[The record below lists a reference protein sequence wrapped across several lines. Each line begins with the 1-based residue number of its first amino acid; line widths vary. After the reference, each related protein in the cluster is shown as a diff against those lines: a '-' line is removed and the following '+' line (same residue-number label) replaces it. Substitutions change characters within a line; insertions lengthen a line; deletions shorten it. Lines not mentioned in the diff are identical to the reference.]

1 MPLAWTPELDRA
13 LLRIVDESDGATWP
27 ERAADLSA
35 QTGQPITEDMA
46 RNRYRRVT
54 NDIETARITPR
65 YESEVIV
72 PENPEGT
79 YVGFDM
85 AFFDIE
91 TPGLSAWGNE
101 LTVTGIVDQFGRA
114 TVRDRFEFPQS
125 SVLDDRG
132 LLEWTRDELEKYD
145 ILVGWY
151 GTMFD
156 LPFLNAK
163 LVEHGMTVLRDKM
176 FLDPCFKTRGGR
188 YGLKV
193 GSSKLKN
200 VAKWLNTSNQ
210 KPDVEWVTFR
220 KASFGDPEAVAE
232 LRDRCEADCRAMR
245 DVFGHIKQT
254 IRSIH
259 R

>member
-1 MPLAWTPELDRA
+1 MQWTQPMDRA
-13 LLRIVDESDGATWP
+13 LLQVIEDSPDSSWT
-27 ERAADLSA
+27 ERAAALSA
-35 QTGQPITEDMA
+35 ALVVPITADMA
-46 RNRYRRVT
+46 RNRSARVEE
-54 NDIETARITPR
+54 DIRLAKMTPR
-65 YESEVIV
+65 PESAVDIPAV
-72 PENPEGT
+72 PEGD

-91 TPGLSAWGNE
+91 TSGLNAWGSE
-101 LTVTGIVDQFGRA
+101 MTVACIVDQFGKA
-114 TVRDRFEFPQS
+114 TVRDRFEFKQD
-125 SVLDDRG
+125 SVLDDAG
-132 LLEWTRDELEKYD
+132 LLEWVRDELEKYD

-156 LPFLNAK
+156 LPYINAK
-163 LVEHGMTVLRDKM
+163 LVEHGLTVMRDKM

-200 VAKWLNTSNQ
+200 VAKWLNTPTQ
-210 KPDVEWVTFR
+210 KPEVEWNTFR

-232 LRDRCEADCRAMR
+232 LRQRCEDDCRAMR
-245 DVFGHIKQT
+245 DIFPHIKPM
-254 IRSIH
+254 IRTIH

>member
-1 MPLAWTPELDRA
+1 MDRT
-13 LLRIVDESDGATWP
+13 LLRVVDESDGATWP
-27 ERAADLSA
+27 ERAAELSA
-35 QTGQPITEDMA
+35 QTGVPITEDMA
-46 RNRYRRVT
+46 RNRHRRVV
-54 NDIETARITPR
+54 NDNITARTTPQYDNPITVPP
-65 YESEVIV
+65 V
-72 PENPEGT
+72 PEGD
-79 YVGFDM
+79 YAGFNM

-91 TPGLSAWGNE
+91 TSGLSAWGNDM
-101 LTVTGIVDQFGRA
+101 TVVAIVDQFGHA
-114 TVRDRFEFPQS
+114 TIRDRFEFPQS
-125 SVLDDRG
+125 SVLDDSG

-156 LPFLNAK
+156 LPFINAK
-163 LVEHGMTVLRDKM
+163 LVEHGMTVMRDKM

-200 VAKWLNTSNQ
+200 VAKWLNTPNQ

-245 DVFGHIKQT
+245 DIFNHIKPM
-254 IRSIH
+254 IRTIH

>member
-1 MPLAWTPELDRA
+1 MALTWTPEMDRTM
-13 LLRIVDESDGATWP
+13 LRIVEDSPDSTWP
-27 ERAADLSA
+27 ERAASLSA
-35 QTGQPITEDMA
+35 QTGQPVTEDMV
-46 RNRYRRVT
+46 RNRYRRAT
-54 NDIETARITPR
+54 NDIITAKTTPQ
-65 YESEVIV
+65 YESAIPVPAV
-72 PENPEGT
+72 PEGD
-79 YVGFDM
+79 YAGFDM

-91 TPGLSAWGNE
+91 TPGLNAWGGE
-101 LTVTGIVDQFGRA
+101 LTVVGIVDQFGRA
-114 TVRDRFEFPQS
+114 TVRDRFEFPQR

-156 LPFLNAK
+156 LPFINAK
-163 LVEHGMTVLRDKM
+163 LVEHGMTVMRDKM

-200 VAKWLNTSNQ
+200 VAKWLNTANQ
-210 KPDVEWVTFR
+210 KPEVEWTTFR
-220 KASFGDPEAVAE
+220 LASFGDPDAVAE

-245 DVFGHIKQT
+245 DIFQHIKPM
-254 IRSIH
+254 IRTIH